1 MVPIEAR
8 FTERVL
14 NRSVKVCVVGLGY
27 VGLPLAI
34 AFAEAGFYVH
44 GYDVDVNKI
53 EALRNGVSY
62 LSHIP
67 ASEFVDLVKDKRLA
81 LSSSNGK
88 AFQCD
93 AVIIC
98 VPTPLDENRAP
109 NLEYVE
115 SSVEALAKVL
125 KPGQL
130 VCLEST
136 TYPGTT
142 SGRVRE
148 ILEAR
153 GLVAGTDFF
162 LVYSPER
169 QDPGN
174 PVYKTTNIPK
184 VVGGY
189 TERCTEAGVS
199 LYGEVIDKVVPVS
212 SCEAAEMT
220 KIFENIYR
228 MVNIGLVNELK
239 LLCHRMGIDEWEVV
253 RAAATKPFG
262 FHSFKPGPGVG
273 GHCLPVDPFYLTW
286 RARQFGMYT
295 KFVELAGE
303 INMMMPEYVVRRT
316 REALNDRGRCTR
328 GARIL
333 VLGAAYKPNVEDI
346 RESPALKIME
356 LFEKTGARV
365 EFYDPY
371 VEKAPHGISVMKKN
385 LPKYLSLADAVVLVT
400 DHDDV
405 DYEMVEK
412 HSRLI
417 IDTRG
422 KFKAGSGVVNA

>member
-1 MVPIEAR
+1 M
-8 FTERVL
+8 
-14 NRSVKVCVVGLGY
+14 
-27 VGLPLAI
+27 GLPLVRE
-34 AFAEAGFYVH
+34 FANAGFKVI
-44 GYDVDVNKI
+44 GFDIDDKKVKI
-53 EALRNGVSY
+53 LNSGRSIIR
-62 LSHIP
+62 HIP
-67 ASEFVDLVKDKRLA
+67 DSQIKKIVKSGLFNA
-81 LSSSNGK
+81 TSNMARIK
-88 AFQCD
+88 KPD
-93 AVIIC
+93 AILIC
-98 VPTPLDENRAP
+98 VPTPLTDNRQP
-109 NLEYVE
+109 DMQFIT
-115 SSVEALAKVL
+115 SSSRTISRYIR
-125 KPGQL
+125 PGQL
-130 VCLEST
+130 IILEST

-174 PVYKTTNIPK
+174 PVYKTTNMPK